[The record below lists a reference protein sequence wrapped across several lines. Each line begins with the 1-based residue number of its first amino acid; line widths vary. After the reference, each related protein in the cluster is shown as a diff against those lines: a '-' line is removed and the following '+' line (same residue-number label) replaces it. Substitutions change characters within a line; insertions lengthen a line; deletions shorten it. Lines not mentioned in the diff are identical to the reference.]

1 MRKKVFAMMLAAMM
15 IGTTFMGAMTVMADP
30 GPADPPSTP
39 TPANSTTAPYSKVKP
54 NVTAAGLEAGITE
67 EVEVDKAG
75 ATTPNLEYTLTISG
89 EMKVYEANGVV
100 YGDASRVTNKDGIT
114 GTLGTVNFDAGEVI
128 GPSEKDKE
136 YTIASAMVTAI
147 NDLEFDRPGIYFWEI
162 TKTVNNAAYPND
174 TRRTAL
180 VIRVDEDGS
189 KLHAPVV
196 SVHSLDSTT
205 GMPTGDKHIKYEDV
219 FDNSPGQLTVK
230 NTVSGNQGSK
240 DQYMKYTVTLTGL
253 DDFKGHDITPTGANT
268 VKGATPKYGE
278 DINGSTDNLKSQTI
292 GEDGTVTFEV
302 WLKDGEM
309 IEFPDIPTTTGV
321 KYSIEEKS
329 STHTG
334 YDVSNKADNVEGKS
348 DKIENKELKPEGSR
362 VEFFNEKQT
371 ATPTGVIM
379 AVAPA
384 FAVILIGG
392 IGVGIILAGRG
403 RREEDEEA

>member
-114 GTLGTVNFDAGEVI
+114 GTLGTVKFDAGEVI

-136 YTIASAMVTAI
+136 YTITSAMVTAI

-162 TKTVNNAAYPND
+162 KKTVNNAAYPND
-174 TRRTAL
+174 TQRTAL

-196 SVHSLDSTT
+196 SVH
-205 GMPTGDKHIKYEDV
+205 
-219 FDNSPGQLTVK
+219 LTVK

-253 DDFKGHDITPTGANT
+253 DDFKGHVITPTGANT

-278 DINGSTDNLKSQTI
+278 DINSSTDNLKPQTI
-292 GEDGTVTFEV
+292 GNDGTVTFEV

-392 IGVGIILAGRG
+392 IGIGIILAGRG

>member
-30 GPADPPSTP
+30 DPADPPTP
-39 TPANSTTAPYSKVKP
+39 TPANSTTAPYSEVKP
-54 NVTAAGLEAGITE
+54 NVTAAGLAAGITE

-100 YGDASRVTNKDGIT
+100 YGDASRVTNKDGIY
-114 GTLGTVNFDAGEVI
+114 GQLGTVKFDAGEVI

-174 TRRTAL
+174 TQRTAL

-196 SVHSLDSTT
+196 NVHSLDSTT

-230 NTVSGNQGSK
+230 NTVRTSK
-240 DQYMKYTVTLTGL
+240 DSQGEVVNKLADAIYNSYGSEAEE
-253 DDFKGHDITPTGANT
+253 FCTPGFRT
-268 VKGATPKYGE
+268 K
-278 DINGSTDNLKSQTI
+278 L
-292 GEDGTVTFEV
+292 
-302 WLKDGEM
+302 
-309 IEFPDIPTTTGV
+309 
-321 KYSIEEKS
+321 
-329 STHTG
+329 G
-334 YDVSNKADNVEGKS
+334 YDAGRLTYEELGVS
-348 DKIENKELKPEGSR
+348 
-362 VEFFNEKQT
+362 
-371 ATPTGVIM
+371 
-379 AVAPA
+379 
-384 FAVILIGG
+384 
-392 IGVGIILAGRG
+392 RG
-403 RREEDEEA
+403 RRVLFKGGVPKDE